1 MAVFWAAGFGSAF
14 YIKPVREV
22 LEAVLGAVIKVDYVA
37 GAIVLEGS
45 VVAWPWAP
53 GLSIGAGF
61 AGAKMG
67 SVPSVVGALCVPE
80 LAADVVTYVVAGISM
95 EDVGLA
101 WLVAG
106 AGLA

>member
-1 MAVFWAAGFGSAF
+1 M
-14 YIKPVREV
+14 
-22 LEAVLGAVIKVDYVA
+22 
-37 GAIVLEGS
+37 
-45 VVAWPWAP
+45 
-53 GLSIGAGF
+53 AGF

-101 WLVAG
+101 
-106 AGLA
+106 